1 MGFGKRAVRY
11 LMRKKAK
18 TIILFL
24 VLLITESMILCTG
37 TILRA
42 SEESISA
49 LKKRP
54 KARLL
59 LKS

>member
-11 LMRKKAK
+11 LMRKKPK

-37 TILRA
+37 TI
-42 SEESISA
+42 
-49 LKKRP
+49 
-54 KARLL
+54 
-59 LKS
+59 